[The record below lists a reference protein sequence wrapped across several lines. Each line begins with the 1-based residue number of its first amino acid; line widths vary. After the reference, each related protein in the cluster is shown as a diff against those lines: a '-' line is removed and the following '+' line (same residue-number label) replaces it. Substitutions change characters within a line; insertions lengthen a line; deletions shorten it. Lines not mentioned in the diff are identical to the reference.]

1 MLVAVQHVT
10 EHYILGEV
18 ILTSTNVESSN
29 LEITIIDSSVFLN
42 TGNKLLIYV
51 RIMAY
56 LKFKYVVCKI
66 KIAGL

>member
-10 EHYILGEV
+10 QHYILGEIIV
-18 ILTSTNVESSN
+18 IFTNVKSSN
-29 LEITIIDSSVFLN
+29 LEITIIDSSVFFN
-42 TGNKLLIYV
+42 TGNKLLINI